1 MAGNGGSGAFSEKA
15 GLEREG
21 VVAGLE
27 QNWRVEDV
35 VQRRPHR
42 RGLGAGLRKG
52 PGLEGRR
59 AGGCPEAGPGPEPQ
73 CRASSGQG
81 AAGQRRDVVPG
92 PGTATV
98 QRGSLT
104 RPQG

>member
-15 GLEREG
+15 GLERGG
-21 VVAGLE
+21 VGAGLE
-27 QNWRVEDV
+27 GGRCGPEAA
-35 VQRRPHR
+35 PP

-81 AAGQRRDVVPG
+81 AAGRRRDVVPG
-92 PGTATV
+92 PSTATV